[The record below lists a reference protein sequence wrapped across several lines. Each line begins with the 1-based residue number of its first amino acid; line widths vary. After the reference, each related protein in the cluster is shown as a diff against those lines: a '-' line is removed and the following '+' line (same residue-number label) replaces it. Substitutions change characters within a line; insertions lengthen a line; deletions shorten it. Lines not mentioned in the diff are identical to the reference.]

1 MDFNLD
7 YTLEFLEEIINISS
21 PSGDTK
27 EVMDRVEREFKELGL
42 NWKKTKKGAS
52 YAVLEGENT
61 KESILLTAHVDTL
74 GAMVKE
80 IKSNGRL
87 KMSKIGGY
95 SWGAVEGENVNIK
108 TTEGKIFTGTILPE
122 ESSVHIFDNI
132 NDFKKTDDS
141 MEIRIDEK
149 TTSPEETRE
158 LGIEVGDFVSF
169 FPRFILT
176 ENGYI
181 KSRHIDDKACVSVL
195 LSVCKYF
202 LENNLKPKYTTYFYV
217 ADYEEI
223 GHGLYFIPENIK
235 EIVAVDIGTVGG
247 SHRSLER
254 AVTIMAKDGVTPY
267 DLELKNKFVK
277 LSKENE
283 INYRIDISKNY
294 GSDASTALRQGND
307 VRVGCIGPGVD
318 STHHYERTHR
328 EALES
333 TIKLVS
339 RYLLS
344 E

>member
-339 RYLLS
+339 SYLLS

>member
-122 ESSVHIFDNI
+122 ESSVHIFDNV

>member
-122 ESSVHIFDNI
+122 ESSVHIFDNV

-339 RYLLS
+339 SYLLS

>member
-181 KSRHIDDKACVSVL
+181 KSRHIDDKACVAVL

-339 RYLLS
+339 SYLLS

>member
-294 GSDASTALRQGND
+294 GSDASTTLRQGND

-339 RYLLS
+339 SYLLS

>member
-74 GAMVKE
+74 GAMIKE

-122 ESSVHIFDNI
+122 ESSVHIFDNV

-339 RYLLS
+339 SYLLS

>member
-181 KSRHIDDKACVSVL
+181 KSRHIDDKACVAVL

-202 LENNLKPKYTTYFYV
+202 LEKNIKPKYTTYFYV

-318 STHHYERTHR
+318 STHHYERTHG

-339 RYLLS
+339 SYLLS